1 MNNLY
6 IYKTIEDYF
15 YSHNQDIDKK
25 ALDKLENVSS
35 HIEDI
40 SNFLEELHLSCVI
53 YNPYGTASNVIYNPY
68 GTAFNF
74 EFCKIIDNS
83 YQLFFDLDCLN
94 KGFRFY
100 IEDARA
106 SVVYPPSHRYTWH
119 KITRLKQEI
128 KKFMD
133 WLETD

>member
-1 MNNLY
+1 MNDLY

-53 YNPYGTASNVIYNPY
+53 YSPY

-94 KGFRFY
+94 KAFRFY

-106 SVVYPPSHRYTWH
+106 RIVYPPSHKYTWH
-119 KITRLKQEI
+119 KITGLKQEI
-128 KKFMD
+128 KKFID

>member
-1 MNNLY
+1 MNDLY

-53 YNPYGTASNVIYNPY
+53 YSPYGAS
-68 GTAFNF
+68 FNF

-106 SVVYPPSHRYTWH
+106 RVVYPPSHRYTWH

-128 KKFMD
+128 KKFND

>member
-1 MNNLY
+1 MQDLY

-15 YSHNQDIDKK
+15 YSHYQNIDKK
-25 ALDKLENVSS
+25 ALDKLEKVSS

-53 YNPYGTASNVIYNPY
+53 YSPYGA
-68 GTAFNF
+68 AFNF
-74 EFCKIIDNS
+74 EFYKIIDNS

-100 IEDARA
+100 IKDARG
-106 SVVYPPSHRYTWH
+106 SIVYPPSHQYTWH
-119 KITRLKQEI
+119 KIIGLKQEI
-128 KKFMD
+128 KTFYD

>member
-1 MNNLY
+1 MNDLY

-15 YSHNQDIDKK
+15 YSYNQDIDKK

-53 YNPYGTASNVIYNPY
+53 YSLYGVT
-68 GTAFNF
+68 FDF

-94 KGFRFY
+94 KRFRFY
-100 IEDARA
+100 IEDARG

-119 KITRLKQEI
+119 KITTIKQEI
-128 KKFMD
+128 KKFID
-133 WLETD
+133 

>member
-1 MNNLY
+1 MNDLY

-15 YSHNQDIDKK
+15 YLHYSHNQDIDKK
-25 ALDKLENVSS
+25 ALVLALDKLENVSS

-53 YNPYGTASNVIYNPY
+53 YYPYGAT
-68 GTAFNF
+68 FNF

-100 IEDARA
+100 IDDARG
-106 SVVYPPSHRYTWH
+106 SVVYLPSHRYTWH
-119 KITRLKQEI
+119 KITGLKQEI
-128 KKFMD
+128 KKFND

>member
-1 MNNLY
+1 MNDLY

-40 SNFLEELHLSCVI
+40 SNFLEELHLSCVM
-53 YNPYGTASNVIYNPY
+53 YSPYGA
-68 GTAFNF
+68 AFNI

-94 KGFRFY
+94 KGFRFF
-100 IEDARA
+100 IEDAHG
-106 SVVYPPSHRYTWH
+106 SVVYPSSRRYTWH
-119 KITRLKQEI
+119 KITGLKQEI
-128 KKFMD
+128 KTFYD

>member
-1 MNNLY
+1 MNDLY

-40 SNFLEELHLSCVI
+40 SNFLDALHLQCEWVR
-53 YNPYGTASNVIYNPY
+53 PDGA
-68 GTAFNF
+68 AFNF

-94 KGFRFY
+94 KAFRFF
-100 IEDARA
+100 IEDAHG
-106 SVVYPPSHRYTWH
+106 SVVYPPSYWYTWH

-128 KKFMD
+128 KTFND